1 MSELLH
7 DTNFWVAVSFVI
19 FMIVAWKFGKDT
31 AMNGLDSNI
40 DAIKT
45 ELNQAEQIRVD
56 AQELLAE
63 YQRKHKD
70 AMSEADRIIADAKK
84 HAEDIREKAESDME
98 RANARRETQ
107 LDEKLNRLEQQATQD
122 IQSYTAQIAVNAAR
136 DLLKDKIDD
145 KTDKTIIA
153 NVATDISKSI
163 N

>member
-7 DTNFWVAVSFVI
+7 DTNFWVTVSFVI

-31 AMNGLDSNI
+31 AMNGLDSKI

-98 RANARRETQ
+98 RANARREAQ
-107 LDEKLNRLEQQATQD
+107 LDEKLNRLEQQAAQD